1 MFRIRSSRI
10 GNLDGRVR
18 QSLWPFVRP
27 DLFQKFNRQSLITL
41 KRSFKNILEL
51 FWSKRHAAGLVRIQ
65 ISLKVLPRPS
75 NKVAVELRIEG
86 RVERCRRNGTLF

>member
-1 MFRIRSSRI
+1 MFRIRSARI

-51 FWSKRHAAGLVRIQ
+51 FRMNYGRPW
-65 ISLKVLPRPS
+65 LKSQS
-75 NKVAVELRIEG
+75 NG
-86 RVERCRRNGTLF
+86 